1 MTISNWMTGKKIIGY
16 YIKRNTYHL
25 KLTTLMFDMF
35 NMMNKLKEVQAKV
48 KEAQDNLQFITVT
61 AEAGAGLVKAKVNG
75 QRKLI
80 SLDIDDSLLNKEDKE
95 MVSDLIVA
103 AVNKAMDEAGEKAK
117 DELKRHTEGLLPNIP
132 GLDLNNLGL

>member
-1 MTISNWMTGKKIIGY
+1 
-16 YIKRNTYHL
+16 
-25 KLTTLMFDMF
+25 MFDML

-80 SLDIDDSLLNKEDKE
+80 SVEIDESLLNKEDKE
-95 MVSDLIVA
+95 MVSDLVVA
-103 AVNKAMDEAGEKAK
+103 AVNKAMDEAAEKAK

>member
-1 MTISNWMTGKKIIGY
+1 
-16 YIKRNTYHL
+16 
-25 KLTTLMFDMF
+25 MFDMF
-35 NMMNKLKEVQAKV
+35 SMMGKLKEVQAKM

-61 AEAGAGLVKAKVNG
+61 AESGAGLVKAKVNG

-80 SLDIDDSLLNKEDKE
+80 SLEVDDSLLNKEDKE

-117 DELKRHTEGLLPNIP
+117 DELKRQTDGLLPNIP
-132 GLDLNNLGL
+132 GLDLNNLGF